1 MTQPS
6 IKLARLR
13 DNKPVKLGIAIEPDL
28 MSDLDTYAK
37 IYEAVYGEP
46 QSVAALIP
54 SMLRGFITSD
64 AGYKK
69 ARRNM
74 ERST

>member
-1 MTQPS
+1 MSQPKL
-6 IKLARLR
+6 KLARLR
-13 DNKPVKLGIAIEPDL
+13 DNKPVKLGIAVEPDL

-37 IYEAVYGEP
+37 IYKAAYGEP

-54 SMLRGFITSD
+54 SMLRGFIASD

-69 ARRNM
+69 TRRDM
-74 ERST
+74 KQST